1 MILSDKLILEKGL
14 DELRKVD
21 KFTIEVGCNG
31 FSDLVKQYFT
41 DNKNEYETNLIHTI
55 EDKVDLCWGDIYT
68 YEIIKLTDDIKQERR
83 KKFIDEAKLK
93 FEREFGVKIKVEKYD
108 TL

>member
-41 DNKNEYETNLIHTI
+41 DNKYEYETNLIQHYKCQI
-55 EDKVDLCWGDIYT
+55 DFGWGDRYT
-68 YEIIKLTDDIKQERR
+68 YEIIKLTDDIKQEIR

-93 FEREFGVKIKVEKYD
+93 FERESGVKIKVEKYD

>member
-31 FSDLVKQYFT
+31 FSD
-41 DNKNEYETNLIHTI
+41 NKVNVL
-55 EDKVDLCWGDIYT
+55 
-68 YEIIKLTDDIKQERR
+68 
-83 KKFIDEAKLK
+83 
-93 FEREFGVKIKVEKYD
+93 
-108 TL
+108 